1 MKRVRDEA
9 CDEVSSERSKRS
21 VPGGTHLDGCRPP
34 QNFYV
39 FFGPKECTRGRMG
52 VKYVVGSLATEQRA
66 WEVQGAGPRCLAVPL
81 TGRYTRNKQ
90 MHQAA
95 RRDSGS
101 CKTIK

>member
-1 MKRVRDEA
+1 MKFHPKDLRGQSLGELTLMGVGPLRT
-9 CDEVSSERSKRS
+9 SI
-21 VPGGTHLDGCRPP
+21 
-34 QNFYV
+34 V